1 MLDAGDELQ
10 HGRYRIQ
17 ERLSQGGM
25 GTVYLGIDRN
35 LDNRVIAIKEN
46 SDTSPETQQQFRREA
61 AVLARLTHPNL
72 PRVTDYFIEPSGRQY
87 LVMDY
92 VPGDDLRQILADQ
105 KGPLSEAEALGWL
118 EPVMDALAYM
128 HGWINPETGQPSPI
142 IHRDIKPPNIKRTPN
157 GRTVLVDFGLAKL
170 QIGEGTLVGA
180 RAVTPG
186 YSPLEQYAG
195 GTDLRSD
202 IYALG
207 ATFYALL
214 TGVKPPDA
222 PALAAR
228 TPLIPPRK
236 LNPSISSNTERV
248 ILRAMQLHA
257 VNRYQS
263 IQEMYAA
270 LFNTDS
276 VPTVFERRRSLTQTA
291 QKPSAP
297 AGRRIPPISRSLLG
311 VLVIVG
317 LISVATIA
325 VGLRSL
331 WNNNLAEPGSLAQ
344 ATAPGVTGADL
355 TPTSTPVQQ
364 ALLAAASPTEEESAA
379 AAAGSNPPSAAPL
392 PDITDSPTPL
402 PPTSTP
408 TATAA
413 PSATN
418 TPVPSPA
425 ATAALL
431 PSTATAAAAPATA
444 TGTATASPTATQPPT
459 PTPTTVPTATPT
471 TVPTATPTA
480 TKAATA
486 TPTATQPPTATATP
500 TAVPTATRTAR
511 PTATATTVP
520 TATPT
525 ATDLPTATST
535 PRPTV
540 TPVRQATATQP
551 PAAAILPSPTQAPVS
566 ATAGMTRINAI
577 DGATYVFVPAGE
589 FSMGSTSGNADEQP
603 VHPVML
609 DSFWIMQTEVTNGEY
624 RRCVEAGACA
634 APRGDRWNDPAFATY
649 PVVRVTWEDANRY
662 AAWAGGR
669 LPTEA
674 EWEKAARG
682 TNGGAYPWGDDI
694 PDASLLNFIES
705 SKGAPQP
712 VGSYP
717 AGASPYGVLDLA
729 GNVEEWVADWYQ
741 PDYYSQLPADNPPG
755 PETGVLRGLRG
766 GSFKVDRN
774 AVRATYR
781 SGYPPDARLESAGF
795 RVVAL
800 TQ

>member
-1 MLDAGDELQ
+1 MVDAGDELQ

-92 VPGDDLRQILADQ
+92 VPGDDLRQIQAER

-207 ATFYALL
+207 ATLYALL

-236 LNPSISSNTERV
+236 LNPSISGNTERV

-276 VPTVFERRRSLTQTA
+276 LPTVFARRRSSTQAA
-291 QKPSAP
+291 QPTSGKSR
-297 AGRRIPPISRSLLG
+297 GWRITPISRSLLL
-311 VLVIVG
+311 VLVLVG

-325 VGLRSL
+325 VGLRSFL
-331 WNNNLAEPGSLAQ
+331 ISSPTDTGTLAQ
-344 ATAPGVTGADL
+344 APAHSVTAADVTLTATLVQQAALAAAPPAAEG
-355 TPTSTPVQQ
+355 TPTSAAGLNPADVTSLPVSKDLPT
-364 ALLAAASPTEEESAA
+364 ALPTDLPAAAP
-379 AAAGSNPPSAAPL
+379 
-392 PDITDSPTPL
+392 PTPTQ
-402 PPTSTP
+402 TS
-408 TATAA
+408 TAA

-418 TPVPSPA
+418 TSESTPA
-425 ATAALL
+425 ATATTLA
-431 PSTATAAAAPATA
+431 TATPLPATA
-444 TGTATASPTATQPPT
+444 TATSVPPT
-459 PTPTTVPTATPT
+459 PTATATIPPTATPL
-471 TVPTATPTA
+471 PTATTA
-480 TKAATA
+480 
-486 TPTATQPPTATATP
+486 PTATATP
-500 TAVPTATRTAR
+500 TAAPTATQTPS

-520 TATPT
+520 SATPT
-525 ATDLPTATST
+525 ATRVPTATST
-535 PRPTV
+535 LRPTD
-540 TPVRQATATQP
+540 TPTRQATATQLP
-551 PAAAILPSPTQAPVS
+551 TAVILPTPAAVV
-566 ATAGMTRINAI
+566 ATAGMTRVNAI

-589 FSMGSTSGNADEQP
+589 FSMGSTSGKDDERP
-603 VHPVML
+603 VHPVTL
-609 DSFWIMQTEVTNGEY
+609 DGFWIMQTEVTNGEY
-624 RRCVEAGACA
+624 RLCVEADACA
-634 APRGDRWNDPAFATY
+634 EPRSEHWNDPAFATY
-649 PVVRVTWEDANRY
+649 PVVGVSWDDANRY
-662 AAWAGGR
+662 ATWAGGR

-682 TNGGAYPWGDDI
+682 TNGGAYPWGDAT
-694 PDASLLNFIES
+694 PDASLLNFA
-705 SKGAPQP
+705 KPNGGPQP

-717 AGASPYGVLDLA
+717 AGASPYGVLDMA
-729 GNVEEWVADWYQ
+729 GNVEEWVADRYQ
-741 PDYYSQLPADNPPG
+741 RDYYSLSPAENPLG
-755 PETGVLRGLRG
+755 PETGQMRGLRG

-781 SGYPPDARLESAGF
+781 SGYPPDAHPKSAGF
-795 RVVAL
+795 RVVTLA
-800 TQ
+800 Q

>member
-1 MLDAGDELQ
+1 MVDAGQELQ
-10 HGRYRIQ
+10 HGRYRIEQ
-17 ERLSQGGM
+17 RLSQGGM

-35 LDNRVIAIKEN
+35 LDDRIIAIKEN
-46 SDTSPETQQQFRREA
+46 SDTAPETQQQFRREA

-92 VPGDDLRQILADQ
+92 VPGDDLRQIQADR
-105 KGPLSEAEALGWL
+105 KGPLTEAEALSWL

-128 HGWINPETGQPSPI
+128 HGWINTETGQPSPI
-142 IHRDIKPPNIKRTPN
+142 IHRDIKPANIKRTPN

-186 YSPLEQYAG
+186 YSPLEQYGG
-195 GTDLRSD
+195 GTDTRSD
-202 IYALG
+202 IYASG
-207 ATFYALL
+207 ATLYMLL

-222 PALAAR
+222 PAIAAR

-276 VPTVFERRRSLTQTA
+276 VPTVFERRRSMTQA
-291 QKPSAP
+291 SPKSSAP
-297 AGRRIPPISRSLLG
+297 PGRRIPPISRSLLV

-325 VGLRSL
+325 VGLRSV
-331 WNNNLAEPGSLAQ
+331 WVGSPADPGSLAQ
-344 ATAPGVTGADL
+344 APAPGVAAADM
-355 TPTSTPVQQ
+355 TPTATPVQE
-364 ALLAAASPTEEESAA
+364 AGMAAASPSAEKIPASAA
-379 AAAGSNPPSAAPL
+379 GLNAPAAAPL
-392 PDITDSPTPL
+392 PDPTDSPTTA
-402 PPTSTP
+402 PPTP
-408 TATAA
+408 TETSTAA

-418 TPVPSPA
+418 TPEPTPA
-425 ATAALL
+425 ATATPL
-431 PSTATAAAAPATA
+431 PPTPTA

-459 PTPTTVPTATPT
+459 ATATM
-471 TVPTATPTA
+471 VPTATPTA
-480 TKAATA
+480 TDTATA
-486 TPTATQPPTATATP
+486 TATARATATATP
-500 TAVPTATRTAR
+500 TAAATPTALPTATQTAS

-525 ATDLPTATST
+525 ATRAPTATST
-535 PRPTV
+535 VRPTAA
-540 TPVRQATATQP
+540 PVLQATASPPP
-551 PAAAILPSPTQAPVS
+551 PAAVLPVPTQAEVA
-566 ATAGMTRINAI
+566 ATAGMTRVNAI
-577 DGATYVFVPAGE
+577 DGATYVFVPAGA
-589 FSMGSTSGNADEQP
+589 FSMGSTNGNVDEQP
-603 VHPVML
+603 VHPVKL
-609 DSFWIMQTEVTNGEY
+609 DGFWIMQTEVTNDEY
-624 RRCVEAGACA
+624 RRCVEAGPCA
-634 APRGDRWNDPAFATY
+634 APRSDRWQDPALATY
-649 PVVRVTWEDANRY
+649 PVVGVTWDDANRY
-662 AAWAGGR
+662 ATWAGGR

-682 TNGGAYPWGDDI
+682 TNGGAYPWGDAI
-694 PDASLLNFIES
+694 PDGSLLNFIES

-717 AGASPYGVLDLA
+717 AGASPYGVLDMA

-741 PDYYSQLPADNPPG
+741 PDYYSQSPADNPLG
-755 PETGVLRGLRG
+755 PENGVLRGLRG

-800 TQ
+800 AQSQ